1 MSARGRM
8 TMRAVVERN
17 TASGTDAHG
26 HPVKPAFTAHLSSQ
40 PCWVWSKQRREIVD
54 GSKIAIVED
63 LRALFPLGADVVAG
77 DEIASIDNRRGAEL
91 LAGRFQIET
100 VQRKHNHIEAAL
112 ERVT

>member
-8 TMRAVVERN
+8 TMRAVVERD
-17 TASGTDAHG
+17 TSSGTDAHG
-26 HPVKPAFTAHLSSQ
+26 HPIKPSFTALATV
-40 PCWVWSKQRREIVD
+40 PCFVWSKQRREIVD
-54 GSKIAIVED
+54 GSKIAIIED

-77 DEIASIDNRRGAEL
+77 DEIASIDDRRGAEL

-100 VQRKHNHIEAAL
+100 VQRKHNHLEAAL

>member
-26 HPVKPAFTAHLSSQ
+26 HPIKPAFTALATV
-40 PCWVWSKQRREIVD
+40 PCFVWSKQRREIID
-54 GSKIAIVED
+54 GSKIAIIED

-77 DEIASIDNRRGAEL
+77 DEIASIDDRRGAEL

-100 VQRKHNHIEAAL
+100 VQRKHNHLEAAL

>member
-26 HPVKPAFTAHLSSQ
+26 HPVKPAFTTLATL
-40 PCWVWSKQRREIVD
+40 PCFVWSKQRRDVVD
-54 GSKIAIVED
+54 GSKTAMIED

-77 DEIASIDNRRGAEL
+77 DEIARINDRRGDQL

-100 VQRKHNHIEAAL
+100 TQRKHDHIEAAL
-112 ERVT
+112 ERVA